1 MLRMRWLLLLF
12 IMLVGSVAYGES
24 LGSKPEWL
32 QGKVAIDLYGDDHE
46 LGAWPYE
53 RYICIFNLDN
63 SQTDSIKIPDN
74 SAVLKEWEDG
84 GRVVFVYPY
93 TTGYNYMDDY
103 AFRRWRG
110 IKYVEIIPIETEA
123 GTIYRRGESGF
134 DFLNDDENNEKVFY
148 DYLWMDSPLTIL
160 GLSGNDATVF
170 DGMTEGLYLMYGL
183 SEENEIELQLQRFD
197 ADGCFVLYHFPLDYD
212 FGMWQCA
219 ISPGGKIAWWGDAG
233 ELLCVINH
241 EVSAAHEEMYLN
253 RTLTWR
259 NDTELL
265 FFATTKTKEGY
276 ALKKWDTSTGAC
288 EAFLNLTGKNII
300 SEVYP
305 WSMAV
310 NDDGDV
316 LAVFGSAEDQNVIQF
331 INLMTGETYTV
342 YPWTMENSDAR
353 SDFHWYGI
361 TDQGVMIYSP
371 GKFMQSQLLWVS
383 D

>member
-134 DFLNDDENNEKVFY
+134 DFLNDDENNENV
-148 DYLWMDSPLTIL
+148 
-160 GLSGNDATVF
+160 
-170 DGMTEGLYLMYGL
+170 
-183 SEENEIELQLQRFD
+183 
-197 ADGCFVLYHFPLDYD
+197 
-212 FGMWQCA
+212 
-219 ISPGGKIAWWGDAG
+219 
-233 ELLCVINH
+233 
-241 EVSAAHEEMYLN
+241 
-253 RTLTWR
+253 
-259 NDTELL
+259 DT
-265 FFATTKTKEGY
+265 AY
-276 ALKKWDTSTGAC
+276 ST
-288 EAFLNLTGKNII
+288 
-300 SEVYP
+300 
-305 WSMAV
+305 
-310 NDDGDV
+310 D
-316 LAVFGSAEDQNVIQF
+316 
-331 INLMTGETYTV
+331 
-342 YPWTMENSDAR
+342 
-353 SDFHWYGI
+353 
-361 TDQGVMIYSP
+361 
-371 GKFMQSQLLWVS
+371 
-383 D
+383 